1 MVRDSFAQ
9 VLKPELAIYPSH
21 FIMAEREQELKI
33 TFQVEQIFH
42 FCG

>member
-1 MVRDSFAQ
+1 M
-9 VLKPELAIYPSH
+9 I
-21 FIMAEREQELKI
+21 EREQEVKI